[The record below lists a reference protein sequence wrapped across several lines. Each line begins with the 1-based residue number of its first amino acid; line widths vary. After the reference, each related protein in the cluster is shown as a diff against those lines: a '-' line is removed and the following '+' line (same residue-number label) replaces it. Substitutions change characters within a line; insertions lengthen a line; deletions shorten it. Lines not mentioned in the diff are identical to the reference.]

1 MSPDFVSKKLLN
13 LINKQVQRSLSA
25 FRQILTKY
33 WGYGAFRPLQE
44 EIIQSVDQ
52 GKDTLG
58 LMPTGGG
65 KSVTYQVYSLSKPGI
80 CLVITPLI
88 ALMKDQVENLNQR
101 GIKALAIYSGMTAQE
116 IKIAMDHAAWGDY
129 KFLYLSPERIATER
143 FRERITQL
151 DVNLIAVDEA
161 HCISQWGYDFRP
173 SYLRIAELRDL
184 LPDVPVLA
192 VTATA
197 TEKVIDDIQEQL
209 KFKRKNVL
217 RTSYY
222 RSNLVYLVRNE
233 EDKVNYLVKA
243 VQKAKGTG
251 IVYVKSRKLTREISD
266 LLRKNGVSA
275 DFYHAGLPYKIRS
288 AKQEAWK
295 SGKCRVIVSTNA
307 FGMGIDK
314 ADVRFVIHLEAPD
327 SVEAYFQEA
336 GRAGRDGKP
345 AWSVLL
351 YNNSDKVKLERNVVK
366 EFPELDVIKRIYE
379 AICNFYQ
386 LAVGFGKDQSFEF
399 SMGAFASSF
408 SFQITA
414 VYNSL
419 KILQREGYLE
429 LTDELD
435 NPSKVYFQVD
445 RDDLY
450 KFQVA
455 NAEFD
460 GFIKLLLRSY
470 TGLFTNY
477 VSIDEELMAKRAN
490 VSLDLVYQFLTRLRT
505 QRVIDYIPQKKT
517 PFIIFVK
524 ERIDLDRL
532 KISKENYEDRKRDYI
547 RRIDAVV
554 HYASSGHKCRS
565 QLLLQYFGETES
577 VRCGKCDV
585 CMERNELN
593 VSKYEFDTLG
603 EQIKKALLEPCFYEE
618 LLAKIEGKSDNVVK
632 VVRWL
637 LENEKIVYR
646 VDNRMEWRK

>member
-1 MSPDFVSKKLLN
+1 MK
-13 LINKQVQRSLSA
+13 I
-25 FRQILTKY
+25 
-33 WGYGAFRPLQE
+33 
-44 EIIQSVDQ
+44 
-52 GKDTLG
+52 TL
-58 LMPTGGG
+58 
-65 KSVTYQVYSLSKPGI
+65 
-80 CLVITPLI
+80 
-88 ALMKDQVENLNQR
+88 DN
-101 GIKALAIYSGMTAQE
+101 
-116 IKIAMDHAAWGDY
+116 AAWGNY

-143 FRERITQL
+143 FRERIPQL

-173 SYLRIAELRDL
+173 SYLRIAELREL

-197 TEKVIDDIQEQL
+197 TLRVVDDIQEQL
-209 KFKRKNVL
+209 KFRKKNVL

-233 EDKVNYLVKA
+233 EDKVNYLLNT
-243 VQKAKGTG
+243 VQKAAGTG
-251 IVYVKSRKLTREISD
+251 IVYVKSRKQTREISD
-266 LLRKNGVSA
+266 LLRKNHVSA
-275 DFYHAGLPYKIRS
+275 DYYHAGLSPKIR
-288 AKQEAWK
+288 AERQEAWK
-295 SGKCRVIVSTNA
+295 DGRCRVIVSTNA

-336 GRAGRDGKP
+336 GRAGRDGKT
-345 AWSVLL
+345 AWAVLL
-351 YNNSDKVKLERNVVK
+351 YNNSDKIRLLKNVEK
-366 EFPELDVIKRIYE
+366 SFPELDVIRRIYE

-386 LAVGFGKDQSFEF
+386 VAVGFGKDQSFEF
-399 SMGAFASSF
+399 NMGTFASNF
-408 SFQITA
+408 SLQITA

-435 NPSKVYFQVD
+435 NPSKVYFMVN

-455 NAEFD
+455 NAGFD

-477 VSIDEELMAKRAN
+477 VPIDEQLLAKRAN
-490 VSLDLVYQFLTRLRT
+490 VNPDLVYQFLVKLRT
-505 QRVIDYIPQKKT
+505 QKIIDYIPQKKA
-517 PFIIFVK
+517 PYLIFTK
-524 ERIDLDRL
+524 ERLDLDRL
-532 KISKENYEDRKRDYI
+532 KITKENYTDRKRDYI
-547 RRIDAVV
+547 DRIDAVI

-585 CMERNELN
+585 CQERNELN
-593 VSKYEFDTLG
+593 MSKYEFDTISD
-603 EQIKKALLEPCFYEE
+603 QVKKVLAVPCFYEE
-618 LLAKIEGKSDNVVK
+618 LLKQVQGKPDNVVK
-632 VVRWL
+632 TVRWL

-646 VDNRMEWRK
+646 IDNRLEWKKG